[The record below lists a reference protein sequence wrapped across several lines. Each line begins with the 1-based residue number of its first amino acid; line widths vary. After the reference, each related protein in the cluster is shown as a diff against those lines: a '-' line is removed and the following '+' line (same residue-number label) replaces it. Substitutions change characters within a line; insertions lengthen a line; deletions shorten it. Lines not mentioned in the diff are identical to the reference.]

1 MPESPAIQTRGTRA
15 HLHDLDR
22 APLVSCLAV
31 IESRPGFVPWL
42 LWNFEKQDH
51 ERRELVVVDS
61 SPAPLETQDP
71 RVRVVAVPPRT
82 WVAAKRNLAL
92 RAARG
97 DVIAWFDDDDWQHP
111 RRLSILVREL
121 AAGAMIAGTCESW
134 FVEPVAGRVRGYSSH
149 AGVIFNGLGAVCS
162 IAAGVSFDERKR
174 RAADTPWTR
183 ELLEVAGGRVA
194 VVREVLSLW
203 VCHQHNLSNPVA
215 RHTFPEPLDIVRRKV
230 GTDDWG
236 DTDDHLGQLVSTGAV
251 RAGATAIGAAAT
263 KPPSCT
269 DAEQPPALEEA
280 NIEDLLRRN
289 RALRR

>member
-1 MPESPAIQTRGTRA
+1 MPDIPAIETRGGRTHVDDVNRA
-15 HLHDLDR
+15 S
-22 APLVSCLAV
+22 LVSCLAV

-61 SPAPLETQDP
+61 SPEPLETQDP

-82 WVAAKRNLAL
+82 SVAAKRNLAL
-92 RAARG
+92 REARG
-97 DVIAWFDDDDWQHP
+97 DVVAWFDDDDWQHP

-134 FVEPVAGRVRGYSSH
+134 FVEPLAGRVRGYSSH
-149 AGVIFNGLGAVCS
+149 AGLIFNGLAAVCS

-183 ELLEVAGGRVA
+183 ELIGVAGARVA

-203 VCHQHNLSNPVA
+203 LCHQRNLSNPVA
-215 RHTFPEPLDIVRRKV
+215 RHTFPERLDVVRRRV

-236 DTDDHLGQLVSTGAV
+236 DTDDHLGRLVSTGAV
-251 RAGATAIGAAAT
+251 RAGVAAIGAAH
-263 KPPSCT
+263 PEP
-269 DAEQPPALEEA
+269 
-280 NIEDLLRRN
+280 LRP
-289 RALRR
+289 